1 MPPLS
6 RVLITL
12 FFLSSILGAVEWM
25 AFRLLKRKFELNHN
39 WEAWSRFWL
48 VAIGLIWIAFMVN
61 AFMWPTWRATHP
73 RLLSFLSVLFF
84 VVFIP
89 KLVMAFFQLVDDLRY
104 LVQWGVVQTGTS
116 DRPIPRSSFIATL
129 GLGAAGIT
137 FSSFLYGVV
146 WGKYAYR
153 TERLKVAI
161 PGLHKA
167 FQGLRVVQISD
178 AHLGSFADTPAPV
191 LEALASIA
199 SLKPDLILFTGDLV
213 NTDASEAEKWI
224 GPFAELAA
232 PMGKFSIMG
241 NHDYADY
248 GPFTDEEREASRQR
262 LYEIHE
268 EMGFN
273 LLLNEHVHLEREGQQ
288 LVLLGVEN
296 WGKGFR
302 TSGDLKKTMAGS
314 NCEELPTI
322 LMSHDP
328 THWAE
333 EVRDGKAPVELTLSG
348 HTHGMQF
355 GIEIPWLGIQWSP
368 SKWRYEHWAG
378 LYEAAGQQL
387 YVNRGFGVL
396 GFHGRVGMPPEI
408 TLIELESAERA

>member
-1 MPPLS
+1 MPGLS
-6 RVLITL
+6 RILFML
-12 FFLSSILGAVEWM
+12 FFLSSILGTVEWM
-25 AFRLLKRKFELNHN
+25 AYRLLKRKFELQPQ
-39 WEAWSRFWL
+39 WDAVSRFWL
-48 VAIGLIWIAFMVN
+48 LFVGVIWVAFLVN
-61 AFMWPTWRATHP
+61 AFMWPTWRVTHP
-73 RLLSFLSVLFF
+73 RLLSVLSMVFF
-84 VVFIP
+84 VVFLP
-89 KLVMAFFQLVDDLRY
+89 KLVMAFFQLVDDLR
-104 LVQWGVVQTGTS
+104 LLFQWGVVQTGAS

-129 GLGAAGIT
+129 GLGAAGLT
-137 FSSFLYGVV
+137 FVSFLYGVV

-153 TERLKVAI
+153 IERLKVAI
-161 PGLHKA
+161 PNLPEA
-167 FQGLRVVQISD
+167 FRGLRVVQISD
-178 AHLGSFADTPAPV
+178 AHLGSFADMPTPV
-191 LEALASIA
+191 LDALKSIEALN
-199 SLKPDLILFTGDLV
+199 PDVILFTGDLV
-213 NTDASEAEKWI
+213 NTDSSEAEPWI
-224 GPFAELAA
+224 GPFSELAA

-248 GPFTDEEREASRQR
+248 GPFNEEEREASRQR

-273 LLLNEHVHLEREGQQ
+273 LLLNQHVHLERDGQKM
-288 LVLLGVEN
+288 VLLGVEN

-302 TSGDLKKTMAGS
+302 MSGDLKKTMAGS

-333 EVRDGKAPVELTLSG
+333 EVRNGKAPVELTLSG

-378 LYEAAGQQL
+378 LYHSKDQQL

-408 TLIELESAERA
+408 TLLELESA